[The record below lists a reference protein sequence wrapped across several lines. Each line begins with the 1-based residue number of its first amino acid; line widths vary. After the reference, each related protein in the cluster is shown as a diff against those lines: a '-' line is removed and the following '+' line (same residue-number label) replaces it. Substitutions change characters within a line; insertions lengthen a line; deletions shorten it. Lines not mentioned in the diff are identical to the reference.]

1 MKLPRRIEWNC
12 THLSILSPSPTPQ
25 QKTKQKNIHP
35 APLRA
40 RSQAI
45 SYCFDSFQF
54 ALWPAPPSVKQ
65 SRKILGPVREV
76 MLGGCR
82 LCGRWLN
89 ERRTRDITLSNA
101 HRSTDNATASLR
113 RLTTGSALPAACS
126 VRLGTPQT
134 REVQPLDTG
143 SPTPRYG
150 KCIGCRGRTNRN
162 RNQFSILMSQKPTYV
177 LCSRVCVCGGGG
189 GGPSFVFVRS
199 IPRRVGFGEGM
210 CVCVCVGGG
219 GGRIF
224 NCLCLLYPT
233 MASPVLIKRFDFLKP
248 LIRKWYTLTK
258 AAFRLSIYI
267 LTSDQDDIYVLWK
280 AHKNFIPCL
289 S

>member
-1 MKLPRRIEWNC
+1 MSLWSCLDVLNGIVP
-12 THLSILSPSPTPQ
+12 TSPFSPPPPPPNKN
-25 QKTKQKNIHP
+25 KTKNLHS

-126 VRLGTPQT
+126 VRLSTPQT
-134 REVQPLDTG
+134 QEVQPLDTG
-143 SPTPRYG
+143 SPTPDTGSPSDVVDVR
-150 KCIGCRGRTNRN
+150 IGIAINFNVTETNVRV
-162 RNQFSILMSQKPTYV
+162 V
-177 LCSRVCVCGGGG
+177 L
-189 GGPSFVFVRS
+189 
-199 IPRRVGFGEGM
+199 
-210 CVCVCVGGG
+210 
-219 GGRIF
+219 
-224 NCLCLLYPT
+224 
-233 MASPVLIKRFDFLKP
+233 
-248 LIRKWYTLTK
+248 
-258 AAFRLSIYI
+258 
-267 LTSDQDDIYVLWK
+267 
-280 AHKNFIPCL
+280 
-289 S
+289 